1 MSEEKHVTQVYDDYA
16 IRHNAAYT
24 VFRQTYELENPRPN
38 LERVSRDV
46 VSLIIVLALTIV
58 SIASIIVSGSRTIE
72 EFGGGPI
79 GAVAFVMIE
88 GGIMAYGFFIAR
100 RNANKERLKNTV
112 KWAMAGLVLTVIVGL
127 GANADAVLKK
137 HGINIPNEVNVF
149 INLLVALSAPTLA
162 FISSDVLAIE
172 LMATEIRRRDASLD
186 YDKRLKRW
194 LKDMNGTWRG
204 EQRNWG
210 AKIKVEKPDTGRTD
224 MPPRLSALSAAD
236 GQRTDSGHA
245 TGQNYSK
252 RTDARTLVEEYLI
265 ANPEAITMKVRELA
279 DIIGVGK
286 TTVSDVIKGMKGG
299 QNDHA

>member
-1 MSEEKHVTQVYDDYA
+1 MSEEKHVTRVYDDYA

-24 VFRQTYELENPRPN
+24 VFRQTYELENPRPSI
-38 LERVSRDV
+38 ETVSRDV
-46 VSLIIVLALTIV
+46 VSLIIILALTIV

-72 EFGGGPI
+72 EFGGGLI
-79 GAVAFVMIE
+79 GTIAFVMIE

-137 HGINIPNEVNVF
+137 HGINIPTEVNIF

-172 LMATEIRRRDASLD
+172 LMATEIRRRDAILEH
-186 YDKRLKRW
+186 DKKLKKW
-194 LKDMNGTWRG
+194 LKDMNATWRG

-210 AKIKVEKPDTGRTD
+210 AKIKIEKPEQPKIEAVSHVSVTPDTIDTKEKK
-224 MPPRLSALSAAD
+224 P
-236 GQRTDSGHA
+236 
-245 TGQNYSK
+245 SK
-252 RTDARTLVEEYLI
+252 EMLKAIQWLEL
-265 ANPEAITMKVRELA
+265 NPEALNRPSRELTQ
-279 DIIGVGK
+279 DIGVSHMTIFRAQEYLK
-286 TTVSDVIKGMKGG
+286 KQSDG
-299 QNDHA
+299 